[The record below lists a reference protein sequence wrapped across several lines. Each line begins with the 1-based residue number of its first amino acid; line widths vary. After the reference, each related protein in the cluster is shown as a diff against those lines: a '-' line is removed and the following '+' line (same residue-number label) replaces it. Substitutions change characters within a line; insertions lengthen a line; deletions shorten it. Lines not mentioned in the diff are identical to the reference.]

1 MIQNGNFNDISIKEA
16 RAICDNLQ
24 IGDTIILDERMMNS
38 RYQNDKFFFTQNSDN
53 DVDNREFYTN
63 GQYTKHIRR
72 VLPDGRTKVLDTS
85 PEDCSIRVALKDD
98 DAIWISYG
106 CINYLETKKAN
117 KKQSLPPKQVIEV
130 VEETDEVRDLKILD
144 NTDKEMNNDKNNE
157 LKRLK
162 ADNDVLKATL
172 ELADEENKK
181 LQQEVNELKK
191 GMVLAN
197 IDNVNSL
204 IKTLVRKCGGIR
216 GTKWT
221 KEEETV
227 VVVQTDAELYMV
239 IDTKTFDRYYEEALS
254 EDQVIKELI
263 ARGWQLDD
271 TSLKES

>member
-24 IGDTIILDERMMNS
+24 IGDIIILDERMMNS
-38 RYQNDKFFFTQNSDN
+38 RYQNDKFFFTQNSDKDKN
-53 DVDNREFYTN
+53 NREFYTN
-63 GQYTKHIRR
+63 GQYTKHIGR
-72 VLPDGRTKVLDTS
+72 VLPDGKTKVIDTS

-106 CINYLETKKAN
+106 CVNYLETKKAN

-144 NTDKEMNNDKNNE
+144 NTNNEINNDKNNE

-181 LQQEVNELKK
+181 LQQEINELKK

-263 ARGWQLDD
+263 ARGWQLDE

>member
-16 RAICDNLQ
+16 RAICDSLQ
-24 IGDTIILDERMMNS
+24 IGDTIVLDERMMNS
-38 RYQNDKFFFTQNSDN
+38 RYQNDKFFFTQNSDKDKN
-53 DVDNREFYTN
+53 NREFYTN
-63 GQYTKHIRR
+63 GQYTKHIGR
-72 VLPDGRTKVLDTS
+72 VLPDGKTKVIDTS

-106 CINYLETKKAN
+106 CINYLETRKAN
-117 KKQSLPPKQVIEV
+117 KKQTLPPKQVVEV
-130 VEETDEVRDLKILD
+130 VEEADEVRDLKILD
-144 NTDKEMNNDKNNE
+144 DTSNEMNNDKNNE
-157 LKRLK
+157 LKRQK
-162 ADNDVLKATL
+162 AYIYVLRATL

-221 KEEETV
+221 KKEEAV
-227 VVVQTDAELYMV
+227 VVVRTGAELYMI

>member
-16 RAICDNLQ
+16 RAICDSLQ

-38 RYQNDKFFFTQNSDN
+38 RYQNDKFFFTQNSDKDEN
-53 DVDNREFYTN
+53 NHEFYTN
-63 GQYTKHIRR
+63 GQYTKHIGR
-72 VLPDGRTKVLDTS
+72 VLPDGKTKVIDTS

-106 CINYLETKKAN
+106 CVNYLETKKAN
-117 KKQSLPPKQVIEV
+117 KKQTLPPKQVIEV

-144 NTDKEMNNDKNNE
+144 DTNNEMNNDKNNE

-181 LQQEVNELKK
+181 LQQEINELKK